1 VNLSGLL
8 PLIDDQPAFQALRDY
23 MKQPAG
29 DTPPEGA
36 SAAWDLAAGRAYL
49 LAALQRE
56 APRPLVLIAANPER
70 ATQLHDQLC
79 QWSVAPEQVHLFP
92 APEALLYDK
101 TIWGA
106 ETINRRIAL
115 LSWLAR
121 PDLYPEMAASQPAP
135 IIVTSVAALLHKSI
149 APSYLLKSIR
159 ELRLRQ
165 RIDLNEL
172 LTTLLR
178 LGYQP
183 TSAVEAPG
191 SFSRRGGI
199 LDIFAPGQRYP
210 VRIELFGDEIDSL
223 RTFDPETQRSQETV
237 ERAAICPATEALPS
251 YGRLALARL
260 KRTDVAQLQALA
272 RQRWQQD
279 MENLEFEQGFRGI
292 EFYLP
297 YLYSEPGSLLSFL
310 SRAAAIVT
318 EGRGELANTA
328 ATLIEQAG
336 VTRAELVDEGGLPEG
351 YPTPYF
357 TWPALEAALR
367 GRPTLDM
374 AHRQAE
380 EEGAN
385 LLGPADSYGGQ
396 LAELAEDCKSWRAGP
411 QRIVMVSRQAQRLD
425 DLLRNEG
432 LYPIVAEDVVET
444 PPPGSLTIVQGG
456 MAQGWVLRDRE
467 LADALVVLTDSEIF
481 GWAKYRRP
489 RKVTRRAFSPE
500 AFFADLREGDHVV
513 HLEHGIAVYRGLQRK
528 TVDGVEREYLEL
540 EYAEGD
546 RLWVPVNQADRITRY
561 VGTGEEPALHRLGTA
576 DWDRVKSRAKRAVED
591 IAQELL
597 QLYAAREVVPGYA
610 FSQDTAWQEEMETSF
625 PYEETE
631 DQLRAIHEVKDD
643 MEKKRPMDRL
653 VCGDVGYGKTEVALR
668 AAFKSV
674 MDGKQVAILVPTTV
688 LAQQHYITFRD
699 RLQAFP
705 VTVEMLSRFR
715 TRAEQGQIL
724 DRLATGQ
731 VDIVVGTHRLI
742 QKDVEF
748 KDLGLLIIDEE
759 QRFGVAHKERL
770 KQLRSQVDVLTL
782 TATPIPRTLYMALT
796 AARDMSI
803 IDTPPEERL
812 PIRTQVAEMSDS
824 LVRKAILREMGR
836 GGQVYFVHNRVQG
849 IRQIAQHLNRIVP
862 EARLIIGHG
871 QMDEHELSRVMLDFM
886 EGKYDVLLCT
896 TIIESGLD
904 IPSVNTII
912 INQADKFGLAQ
923 LYQLRG
929 RVGRSSAQAYAYLL
943 HNKGQTLS
951 DIAKSRLETILEAN
965 ELGAGYRVAMRDL
978 ELRGAGEIL
987 GARQHGQIAAV
998 GFELYTRL
1006 LSQAVKKLQR
1016 QQGIVQPEARLPF
1029 TSLSPTDSASVDLPL
1044 SAHLPEDY
1052 VVDVPLRLKLY
1063 QRMTNLN
1070 AIQEIDDVAQELADR
1085 FGPLPEPTSNLIYLL
1100 RLKVLATLAGAS
1112 SVARDDTR
1120 VVVRFATPEEMTPVR
1135 PELIRQFGNV
1145 AIIRANQVSLPWGRG
1160 GELSRQTLLHLLEA
1174 MAQAK
1179 AAWEGP
1185 KR

>member
-1 VNLSGLL
+1 MNLSGLL
-8 PLIDDQPAFQALRDY
+8 PLIDGQPAYQALASY
-23 MKQPAG
+23 LQQPTG
-29 DTPPEGA
+29 DAPSEA
-36 SAAWDLAAGRAYL
+36 SAAWSLSAARAYL
-49 LAALQRE
+49 LAALQRH
-56 APRPLVLIAANPER
+56 APRLMLLIAANPER
-70 ATQLHDQLC
+70 ATQLHDQLG
-79 QWSVAPEQVHLFP
+79 QWSGAPERIHLFP

-101 TIWGA
+101 TAWGS
-106 ETINRRIAL
+106 ETIYRRIAL
-115 LSWLAR
+115 LAQLAR
-121 PDLYPEMAASQPAP
+121 PDLYPEFAEGQPAP

-149 APSYLLKSIR
+149 APRYLLKGIR
-159 ELRLRQ
+159 ELRLHQ

-172 LTTLLR
+172 LTALLR

-183 TSAVEAPG
+183 ASAVEAPG
-191 SFSRRGGI
+191 TFSRRGGI
-199 LDIFAPGQRYP
+199 LDIYAPGQPYP

-223 RTFDPETQRSQETV
+223 RTFHPETQRSQEAIERTV
-237 ERAAICPATEALPS
+237 ICPATEALPS

-260 KRTDVAQLQALA
+260 KRTELAQLQALA

-297 YLYSEPGSLLSFL
+297 YLYSEAGSLLSFL
-310 SRAAAIVT
+310 PRSAAVIT
-318 EGRGELANTA
+318 EDRGDLANTA
-328 ATLIEQAG
+328 ARLIEQAE
-336 VTRAELVDEGGLPEG
+336 VTRAELVDEGGLPQG

-357 TWPALEAALR
+357 TWPDLEGALQDRPALDL
-367 GRPTLDM
+367 GHRPAD
-374 AHRQAE
+374 A
-380 EEGAN
+380 EGAN
-385 LLGPADSYGGQ
+385 IFGPPDSYGGQ
-396 LAELAEDCKSWRAGP
+396 LDELAEDCKSWRSGP
-411 QRIVMVSRQAQRLD
+411 QRVVLLSRQAQRLD
-425 DLLRNEG
+425 DLLREG
-432 LYPIVAEDVVET
+432 GLFPTVTEEITET

-456 MAQGWVLRDRE
+456 MAQGWTLRGPD
-467 LADALVVLTDSEIF
+467 LNDALIVLTDTEIL

-489 RKVTRRAFSPE
+489 RQVARRAFSPE
-500 AFFADLREGDHVV
+500 AFFADLRVGDYVV

-528 TVDGVEREYLEL
+528 TVDDVEREYLEL

-546 RLWVPVNQADRITRY
+546 RLWVPVNQADRVTRY
-561 VGTGEEPALHRLGTA
+561 VGAGEEPALHRLGTA
-576 DWDRVKSRAKRAVED
+576 DWDRVKARAKRAVED

-597 QLYAAREVVPGYA
+597 QLYAAREVVPGYS
-610 FSQDTAWQEEMETSF
+610 FSPDTAWQEEMEASF

-643 MEKKRPMDRL
+643 MERKRPMDRL

-688 LAQQHYITFRD
+688 LAQQHYLTFRD
-699 RLQAFP
+699 RLQSYP
-705 VTVEMLSRFR
+705 ITVEMLSRFR
-715 TRAEQGQIL
+715 TRSEQSRIL
-724 DRLATGQ
+724 ERLSTGQ

-759 QRFGVAHKERL
+759 QRFGVTHKERL

-796 AARDMSI
+796 GARDMSV

-812 PIRTQVAEMSDS
+812 AIRTQAAEMSDS
-824 LVRKAILREMGR
+824 LIRKAILREMGR

-849 IRQIAQHLNRIVP
+849 IRQIAQHLARIVP
-862 EARLIIGHG
+862 EARVIIGHG
-871 QMDEHELSRVMLDFM
+871 QMDERELSRVMIDFM

-929 RVGRSSAQAYAYLL
+929 RVGRSSVQAYAYLL
-943 HNKGQTLS
+943 HNKGQALT
-951 DIAKSRLETILEAN
+951 DIAKSRLETILEAS

-1006 LSQAVKKLQR
+1006 LSQAIKRLQT
-1016 QQGIVQPEARLPF
+1016 QQGIIQPEARLPF
-1029 TSLSPTDSASVDLPL
+1029 TSLSPTDATSVDLPL

-1052 VVDVPLRLKLY
+1052 VAEVPLRLKLY

-1070 AIQEIDDVAQELADR
+1070 ALAEIDAVEQELADR
-1085 FGPLPEPTSNLIYLL
+1085 FGPLPEPTRNLIYLL
-1100 RLKVLATLAGAS
+1100 RLKVLGTLAGAS
-1112 SVARDDTR
+1112 AIARDEGR
-1120 VVVRFATPEEMTPVR
+1120 VVIRFATPEAMAPLR

-1145 AIIRANQVSLPWGRG
+1145 ATIRANQVSLPWGRG
-1160 GELSRQTLLHLLEA
+1160 GDLSRQALLHLLEVMSEA
-1174 MAQAK
+1174 R
-1179 AAWEGP
+1179 AAWEAP
-1185 KR
+1185 KS